1 MITKKYILAALLLAT
16 PLVFSSCSND
26 ETSTTNNYATTT
38 NEQEFIKVMNSV
50 GKKFYT
56 NFSESQFN
64 EINDGLAGFNTML
77 KNDTSLITK
86 VATHKM
92 IQLATSKFSLT
103 DYHYANSI
111 IKQYPNAKVAMM
123 SQIFGA
129 KHKYSFDNR
138 KGKGN
143 KLTVS
148 DIENGFQVEYTDSD
162 NISYNLNFTPVFN
175 TKDVED
181 DNIIIS
187 RILTGILQKKLKTD
201 TIVVLS
207 QIPSALKVVLTKA
220 GTTLAS
226 ADLKIANTHS
236 PSAIDVTTASI
247 TGSGTWLNGIT
258 MDIQEMTVNMAD
270 KSFNTKLNIKQNS
283 SNKFDLTMSG
293 FFPNQLTTFD
303 FNSLLSFLN
312 GTKIAKYSANV
323 DDELKIEGSA
333 SSLGTLFSNSINLFK
348 FKADSTAISTSIN
361 MLDNTTTTYLYYG
374 TNFDKKATAK
384 FAPYR
389 DLGTLTYYL
398 GRNYMLE
405 NGEVITRPM
414 FINNGGIDY
423 LNATFATYT
432 ASITDLTTLFA
443 VIVNAIKDAQ

>member
-1 MITKKYILAALLLAT
+1 ML
-16 PLVFSSCSND
+16 FR
-26 ETSTTNNYATTT
+26 
-38 NEQEFIKVMNSV
+38 SV
-50 GKKFYT
+50 
-56 NFSESQFN
+56 SQ
-64 EINDGLAGFNTML
+64 
-77 KNDTSLITK
+77 S
-86 VATHKM
+86 
-92 IQLATSKFSLT
+92 
-103 DYHYANSI
+103 
-111 IKQYPNAKVAMM
+111 
-123 SQIFGA
+123 
-129 KHKYSFDNR
+129 R
-138 KGKGN
+138 
-143 KLTVS
+143 
-148 DIENGFQVEYTDSD
+148 
-162 NISYNLNFTPVFN
+162 YN
-175 TKDVED
+175 
-181 DNIIIS
+181 
-187 RILTGILQKKLKTD
+187 
-201 TIVVLS
+201 
-207 QIPSALKVVLTKA
+207 
-220 GTTLAS
+220 
-226 ADLKIANTHS
+226 
-236 PSAIDVTTASI
+236 
-247 TGSGTWLNGIT
+247 
-258 MDIQEMTVNMAD
+258 
-270 KSFNTKLNIKQNS
+270 
-283 SNKFDLTMSG
+283 
-293 FFPNQLTTFD
+293 FD